1 MVSFNNELC
10 KFLSYMLPIF
20 SKVLNHTMM
29 VSTQI
34 FVELNAKIVLQFSL
48 KITIIKLKVDG
59 FFTEI
64 ILFKH
69 IIIIKIISQSLKC
82 SVLEVIL
89 F

>member
-1 MVSFNNELC
+1 M
-10 KFLSYMLPIF
+10 
-20 SKVLNHTMM
+20 
-29 VSTQI
+29 Q
-34 FVELNAKIVLQFSL
+34 KIVLQFSL